1 MKHLQVR
8 VCVDDVEYATSRL
21 SPIRDYPPFPAHIA
35 WETHPLRM
43 EYEAHLHELSEGQ
56 ETADLIAEQEGAE
69 LIGR

>member
-1 MKHLQVR
+1 
-8 VCVDDVEYATSRL
+8 
-21 SPIRDYPPFPAHIA
+21 
-35 WETHPLRM
+35 M